1 MMLIRSDEY
10 SAMTATVTT
19 TEAPVNDAAN
29 DNVQTTKGIDAL
41 RSLQS
46 PLATSARHY
55 TVRFAQNMNEIK
67 AAQAL
72 RYRIFY
78 KEKDGRP
85 SAEMQAERRDMDQWD
100 EGGFHIVVLD
110 TREEQQPAVVGTL
123 RLFYSECLE
132 PEQHFYTEEA
142 FDLNRLKNHFER
154 SLELSRFCVD
164 PNGRGGVILM
174 LIWKYAMSFIQD
186 NNIPVMLGC
195 ASFTGTDV
203 DRHLPILQYLY
214 QHHLAEK
221 SLRPEPKVDDY
232 IDLTELYDTSEK
244 SSANWEEAQ
253 KSIPTLLRGY
263 LKLGAKISD
272 AAIVDFSFNTVYVS
286 IYVET
291 QSMLKT
297 NPNLVTHV

>member
-1 MMLIRSDEY
+1 M
-10 SAMTATVTT
+10 TVTVINDN
-19 TEAPVNDAAN
+19 AVVDNRVSNDAVNDS
-29 DNVQTTKGIDAL
+29 VLTTKGIDML
-41 RSLQS
+41 NGLCQ
-46 PLATSARHY
+46 PPHTSAGPY
-55 TVRFAQNMNEIK
+55 TVRFAQTLEEVH

-78 KEKDGRP
+78 QEKDGRP

-100 EGGFHIVVLD
+100 ESGFHIVVLD

-221 SLRPEPKVDDY
+221 SLRPEPRVDDY
-232 IDLTELYDTSEK
+232 IDLTALYDTSEK
-244 SSANWEEAQ
+244 SSANWQEAQ

-291 QSMLKT
+291 QSMLTT

>member
-1 MMLIRSDEY
+1 
-10 SAMTATVTT
+10 MTATVIT
-19 TEAPVNDAAN
+19 TESSANDAVNDN
-29 DNVQTTKGIDAL
+29 ILRTKGIYAL
-41 RSLQS
+41 RNLQS
-46 PLATSARHY
+46 PSATSAGPY
-55 TVRFAQNMNEIK
+55 TVRFAQTIDEIR

-78 KEKDGRP
+78 QEKSGKP
-85 SAEMQAERRDMDQWD
+85 SAEMQAEQRDMDQWD

-110 TREEQQPAVVGTL
+110 ARAEEQPTVVGTL
-123 RLFYSECLE
+123 RLFHSECLE
-132 PEQHFYTEEA
+132 PEQHFYTEET
-142 FDLNRLKNHFER
+142 FDLNRLKSHFGQ

-164 PNGRGGVILM
+164 PDGRGGVILM

-195 ASFTGTDV
+195 ASFSGTDV
-203 DRHLPILQYLY
+203 NKHLPVLQYLY
-214 QHHLAEK
+214 QHHLAEE
-221 SLRPEPKVDDY
+221 SLRPEPKVDEY
-232 IDLTELYDTSEK
+232 IDLNALYGKLDK
-244 SSANWEEAQ
+244 SSADWEEAQ

-263 LKLGAKISD
+263 VKLGAKISD
-272 AAIVDFSFNTVYVS
+272 AAIIDSAFNTVYVS